1 MNKKQVP
8 KALYQGELNIAG
20 FKMTCYNLDTGE
32 RVLSREGFLRALG
45 RMGNPKYKE
54 ETTDNELFQTPVF
67 LKATNLKDF
76 ISNDLIT
83 SSQPIVFEMAG
94 GKMAYGYR
102 ADILPLVCYVYADA
116 DKAGVLNSKQKIYAE
131 RSELLVRG
139 FATTGIIAL
148 VDEATGFQQIR
159 EKDALQKFLEKF
171 LLEEKGKWVKTFPD
185 EFFEMIFKMKG
196 LTWKTVNKGQKPQWV
211 GHHIN
216 DFVYSRIAPNVLAE
230 LRKVNPKN
238 EKGNRKGKHPQFITT
253 DFGHPKLKE
262 HLAALIALGKGSGYN
277 WNNFK
282 RFIERAF
289 PKFNKD
295 GTAIQ
300 EIGFPED

>member
-1 MNKKQVP
+1 MSKKNLP
-8 KALYQGELNIAG
+8 KALYQGELDIAG

-45 RMGNPKYKE
+45 RMGNPKHKE
-54 ETTDNELFQTPVF
+54 EINDDSELFQTPVF
-67 LKATNLKDF
+67 LRASNLKEF
-76 ISNDLIT
+76 VSNELMT
-83 SSQPIVFEMAG
+83 SSQPIVFEIAG
-94 GKMAYGYR
+94 GRIAYGYK
-102 ADILPLVCYVYADA
+102 ADILPLVCYVYTDA
-116 DKAGVLNSKQKIYAE
+116 EKAGVLSARQKIYAE
-131 RSELLVRG
+131 RSHSLIRG
-139 FATTGIIAL
+139 FATVGIISL
-148 VDEATGFQQIR
+148 VDEATGYQQIR

-171 LLEEKGKWVKTFPD
+171 LLEEKGKWIKTFPD

-196 LTWKTVNKGQKPQWV
+196 LTWKTANKGQKPQWV

-216 DFVYSRIAPNVLAE
+216 DFVYSRMAPKVLAE
-230 LRKVNPKN
+230 LRRVNPKN

-282 RFIERAF
+282 RLIERAF
-289 PKFNKD
+289 PKFNDD
-295 GTAIQ
+295 GSQTQ
-300 EIGFPED
+300 LLDFSD